1 MTTHQT
7 SSLLLG
13 LAAVVF
19 LARVLGVVARRL
31 NQPAVIGEV
40 LAGIVLGPSLFHGA
54 LAGALF
60 PAGIRPLLA
69 ALAAVGVAAFMFLV
83 GLEWD
88 AAVFRG
94 GGGLAAGVSLGSVLV
109 PFGLGVLLA
118 LYLMDDYGTGD
129 RTAFMLFV
137 GIAVSVTAFPV
148 LARILT
154 DRGMSRSPL
163 GVVALACACVDDVL
177 AWSLLAV
184 VVAVSGSAGPG
195 RWRILLAVPYLLGM
209 LFVVRPL
216 LRRLVGCRPALLLS
230 PAVFAAVVVGLLLSA
245 AATEWVGLHY
255 IFGAFLFGVVLPRGG
270 SERLRGEV
278 RERLGHLSG
287 TLLLPVFF
295 LVAGLQVDLSQLD
308 AGGLGALGLI
318 LLVAVGGKFTGVFAA
333 ARLSRMPLRQSAA
346 LATLMNIRGLTELIV
361 LNVGL
366 QRGFLGRDLY
376 SLMVVM
382 AVVTTAMA
390 GPLLGWIIGRPPGP
404 RPVPPR
410 RGCGRRSRGRGRA
423 LGGKRGHPRRGP
435 VRRIGRQETVGIWR
449 APVSG
454 VRARPACGVVA
465 GRWRSAPDLLRVG
478 PPPS

>member
-7 SSLLLG
+7 SSLLVG

-19 LARVLGVVARRL
+19 LARVLGMLARRL

-40 LAGIVLGPSLFHGA
+40 LAGIALGPTLFHGA
-54 LAGALF
+54 LSDALF

-88 AAVFRG
+88 AGMIRGSGSLAVT
-94 GGGLAAGVSLGSVLV
+94 VSFSSVLL
-109 PFGLGVLLA
+109 PFGLGTLLA

-129 RTAFMLFV
+129 RTAFMLFM
-137 GIAVSVTAFPV
+137 GIAMSITAFPV

-154 DRGMSRSPL
+154 DRRMSRSPL
-163 GVVALACACVDDVL
+163 GVVALACASIDDVL
-177 AWSLLAV
+177 AWSLLAAV
-184 VVAVSGSAGPG
+184 IAVSGSAGPDQ
-195 RWRILLAVPYLLGM
+195 WRILLAVPYLLAM

-216 LRRLVGCRPALLLS
+216 LRRFTARRPGLTLT
-230 PAVFAAVVVGLLLSA
+230 PTVFAAVLVGLLLSA

-255 IFGAFLFGVVLPRGG
+255 IFGAFLFGVILPRGN
-270 SERLRGEV
+270 SERLRTDV
-278 RERLGHLSG
+278 HERLGHLSG

-295 LVAGLQVDLSQLD
+295 LVAGLQVDLSGLD

-318 LLVAVGGKFTGVFAA
+318 LLVAVGGKFTGAFAA
-333 ARLSRMPLRQSAA
+333 ARLNRMPLRQSAA
-346 LATLMNIRGLTELIV
+346 LATLMNTRGLTELIV

-366 QRGFLGRDLY
+366 QLGFLDRDLY

-390 GPLLGWIIGRPPGP
+390 GPLLSWIIGRPTDADTP
-404 RPVPPR
+404 RTP
-410 RGCGRRSRGRGRA
+410 A
-423 LGGKRGHPRRGP
+423 HPAPSASTATATATEVGTEHP
-435 VRRIGRQETVGIWR
+435 AGTVGT
-449 APVSG
+449 
-454 VRARPACGVVA
+454 PA
-465 GRWRSAPDLLRVG
+465 
-478 PPPS
+478 